1 MTQRYL
7 RVAVDAHNREFA
19 IIIGKVIYM
28 FRVFKSR
35 PILLLLFIVCVG
47 VLIWLV
53 RYWHWDDRLLFLW
66 QERTTSVEQQEDSI
80 WLPGYRAVIQAKPL
94 AGLEKAE
101 TSGLSWS
108 PLSNTLFTVTG
119 RVPKLVELSL
129 DGEILRVVELRG
141 FSDPEGVEVLS
152 DGRIAIIDE
161 RRGLLTAFYLPLDA
175 QFIDGDTL
183 PSINLAKVVAG
194 NKGFEGVAWDE
205 RNQRIILAKERSP
218 FGLFS
223 LPFPDLE
230 EGAEEPVQTLQ
241 ELPSAQVFMRDF
253 SSLAIDHRTG
263 HLLVLSDESR
273 MLLELD
279 QQGNPVSFISLAM
292 GFNGLTRSIKQ
303 AEGVAMDAQGT
314 IYIVSEPNLFYVF
327 KKQ

>member
-1 MTQRYL
+1 ML
-7 RVAVDAHNREFA
+7 
-19 IIIGKVIYM
+19 K
-28 FRVFKSR
+28 VFKLRSKLW
-35 PILLLLFIVCVG
+35 LLAACTALVFWLLHFF
-47 VLIWLV
+47 
-53 RYWHWDDRLLFLW
+53 HWDDRLLFLW
-66 QERTTSVEQQEDSI
+66 QEHKTSTQQQADSI

-94 AGLEKAE
+94 AGLEKSE

-119 RVPKLVELSL
+119 RIPKLVELSL
-129 DGEILRVVELRG
+129 EGEVLRVVELRG

-161 RRGLLTAFYLPLDA
+161 RRGLLTAFYLPPDA
-175 QFIDGDTL
+175 EFIDGEAF
-183 PSINLAKVVAG
+183 PAINLTAVASG
-194 NKGFEGVAWDE
+194 NKGFEGIAWDK
-205 RNQRIILAKERSP
+205 RNQRILLAKERSP

-223 LPFPDLE
+223 LPFPNIE
-230 EGAEEPVQTLQ
+230 EGAATSAPILQ
-241 ELPSAQVFMRDF
+241 ELPSKQVFMRDF
-253 SSLAIDHRTG
+253 SSLAVDQRTG

-279 QQGNPVSFISLAM
+279 TEGNPVSFISLAM
-292 GFNGLTRSIKQ
+292 GFNGLTSSIKQ

-327 KKQ
+327 KKEVEH

>member
-1 MTQRYL
+1 ML
-7 RVAVDAHNREFA
+7 
-19 IIIGKVIYM
+19 KV
-28 FRVFKSR
+28 VKSR
-35 PILLLLFIVCVG
+35 PKLSLLTAACIALVVG
-47 VLIWLV
+47 LMH
-53 RYWHWDDRLLFLW
+53 YFHWDDRLLFLW
-66 QERTTSVEQQEDSI
+66 QEHQTSTQQQADSI
-80 WLPGYRAVIQAKPL
+80 WLPGYRAVIEAKPL
-94 AGLEKAE
+94 AGLEKSE

-119 RVPKLVELSL
+119 RIPKLVELSL
-129 DGEILRVVELRG
+129 EGEVLRVVELRG

-161 RRGLLTAFYLPLDA
+161 RAAILTAFYLPLDA
-175 QFIDGDTL
+175 DFIDGAAL
-183 PSINLAKVVAG
+183 ASISLAAMSGG
-194 NKGFEGVAWDE
+194 NKGAEGIAWDA
-205 RNQRIILAKERSP
+205 RNQRLLLAKERSP

-223 LPFPDLE
+223 LPFPELADGLAPAVSVLE
-230 EGAEEPVQTLQ
+230 
-241 ELPSAQVFMRDF
+241 ELPSKQIFMRDF
-253 SSLAIDHRTG
+253 SSLAIDQRTG

-279 QQGNPVSFISLAM
+279 PQGNPVSFISLAM

-327 KKQ
+327 KKQP

>member
-1 MTQRYL
+1 MLKVFRLRLKGWLLVIAGLGLVFSLLHYL
-7 RVAVDAHNREFA
+7 
-19 IIIGKVIYM
+19 
-28 FRVFKSR
+28 
-35 PILLLLFIVCVG
+35 
-47 VLIWLV
+47 
-53 RYWHWDDRLLFLW
+53 HWDDRLLFL
-66 QERTTSVEQQEDSI
+66 QQEHNTSAQQQAESI

-94 AGLEKAE
+94 AGLEHDE

-119 RVPKLVELSL
+119 RIPKLVELSL
-129 DGEILRVVELRG
+129 DGEVLRVVELRG

-161 RRGLLTAFYLPLDA
+161 RRGQLVLFYLPLDV
-175 QFIDGDTL
+175 QFIDAAALTPLSLG
-183 PSINLAKVVAG
+183 SKAG
-194 NKGFEGVAWDE
+194 SNKGFEGVAWDA
-205 RNQRIILAKERSP
+205 RQQRMLFAKERSP

-223 LPFPDLE
+223 LPFPEAGHVPAASLE
-230 EGAEEPVQTLQ
+230 PLQ
-241 ELPSAQVFMRDF
+241 ELMSKQIFMRDF
-253 SSLAIDHRTG
+253 SSLSIDQRTG

-279 QQGNPVSFISLAM
+279 EQGNPVSFISLAM

-327 KKQ
+327 KKAVSE

>member
-1 MTQRYL
+1 
-7 RVAVDAHNREFA
+7 
-19 IIIGKVIYM
+19 M
-28 FRVFKSR
+28 FKVFKAR
-35 PILLLLFIVCVG
+35 PKLWIWVAACTGLGMGLLHYF
-47 VLIWLV
+47 
-53 RYWHWDDRLLFLW
+53 HWDDRLLFLW
-66 QERTTSVEQQEDSI
+66 QEHNTSAQQQADSI
-80 WLPGYRAVIQAKPL
+80 WLPGYRVVIQAKPL
-94 AGLEKAE
+94 TGLEKFE

-129 DGEILRVVELRG
+129 EGEVLRIVELRG
-141 FSDPEGVEVLS
+141 FSDPEGVEVLN

-161 RRGLLTAFYLPLDA
+161 RRGQLTAFYLPLDA

-183 PSINLAKVVAG
+183 ARISLGADAG
-194 NKGFEGVAWDE
+194 SNKGFEGVAWDA
-205 RNQRIILAKERSP
+205 RNQRILLAKERSP

-223 LPFPDLE
+223 LPFPD
-230 EGAEEPVQTLQ
+230 AEDGVEVPVQTLQ
-241 ELPSAQVFMRDF
+241 ELPSGQIFMRDL
-253 SSLAIDHRTG
+253 SSLAIDQRTG

-279 QQGNPVSFISLAM
+279 EDGNPVSFISLTM

-327 KKQ
+327 KKANR

>member
-1 MTQRYL
+1 
-7 RVAVDAHNREFA
+7 
-19 IIIGKVIYM
+19 M
-28 FRVFKSR
+28 FKVFKVRSKR
-35 PILLLLFIVCVG
+35 WLLGVGCTGLILGLMHYF
-47 VLIWLV
+47 
-53 RYWHWDDRLLFLW
+53 HWDDRLLFLW
-66 QERTTSVEQQEDSI
+66 QERYTSAQEQAESI

-119 RVPKLVELSL
+119 RIPKLVELSL
-129 DGEILRVVELRG
+129 EGEVLRVVELRG

-161 RRGLLTAFYLPLDA
+161 RRGELTAFYLPLDA

-183 PSINLAKVVAG
+183 PSISLGSMAAG
-194 NKGFEGVAWDE
+194 NKGFEGVAWDA
-205 RNQRIILAKERSP
+205 RNQRMLLAKERSP

-223 LPFPDLE
+223 LPFPNLEDGIDLL
-230 EGAEEPVQTLQ
+230 AQPLQ
-241 ELPSAQVFMRDF
+241 ELPSDQVFMRDF

-279 QQGNPVSFISLAM
+279 EQGNPVSFISLAM

-327 KKQ
+327 KKADE

>member
-1 MTQRYL
+1 
-7 RVAVDAHNREFA
+7 
-19 IIIGKVIYM
+19 M
-28 FRVFKSR
+28 FK
-35 PILLLLFIVCVG
+35 G
-47 VLIWLV
+47 VRRAKLCLWLV
-53 RYWHWDDRLLFLW
+53 VCAGLGLALLKYLHWDERLMFLW
-66 QERTTSVEQQEDSI
+66 QERQTSMQQQADSI
-80 WLPGYRAVIQAKPL
+80 WLPGYRVVIQAKPL
-94 AGLEKAE
+94 IGLQEAE

-119 RVPKLVELSL
+119 RIPKLVELSL
-129 DGEILRVVELRG
+129 TGDILREVELRG

-161 RRGLLTAFYLPLDA
+161 RRGQLTAFYLPPDA
-175 QFIDGDTL
+175 QFIDGGTL
-183 PSINLAKVVAG
+183 ESLNLSAVAAS
-194 NKGFEGVAWDE
+194 NKGFEGIAWDA
-205 RNQRIILAKERSP
+205 RNQRILLAKERSP

-223 LPFPDLE
+223 LPFPDQKDGDSSAPQALF
-230 EGAEEPVQTLQ
+230 
-241 ELPSAQVFMRDF
+241 ELPSKQVFMRDL
-253 SSLAIDHRTG
+253 SSLAIDQRTG

-279 QQGNPVSFISLAM
+279 TQGNPVSFISLAV

-303 AEGVAMDAQGT
+303 AEGVAIDAQGT

>member
-1 MTQRYL
+1 ML
-7 RVAVDAHNREFA
+7 
-19 IIIGKVIYM
+19 KM
-28 FRVFKSR
+28 FKSR
-35 PILLLLFIVCVG
+35 PKLW
-47 VLIWLV
+47 VLAATCTALVFWLMHFF
-53 RYWHWDDRLLFLW
+53 HWDDRLLFLW
-66 QERTTSVEQQEDSI
+66 QEHKTSAEQQADSI

-108 PLSNTLFTVTG
+108 PLSNTLFAVTG
-119 RVPKLVELSL
+119 RIPKLVELSL
-129 DGEILRVVELRG
+129 EGEVLRVVELRG

-161 RRGLLTAFYLPLDA
+161 RRGQLTAFYLPLDA
-175 QFIDGDTL
+175 EFIDGEIL
-183 PSINLAKVVAG
+183 PSISLGANSGG
-194 NKGFEGVAWDE
+194 NKGFEGIAWDG
-205 RNQRIILAKERSP
+205 RNQRILLAKERSP

-223 LPFPDLE
+223 LPFPDVE
-230 EGAEEPVQTLQ
+230 EGVAAPAPVLQ

-253 SSLAIDHRTG
+253 SSLAVDHRTG

-279 QQGNPVSFISLAM
+279 TEGNPVSFISLAV
-292 GFNGLTRSIKQ
+292 GFNGLTSSIKQ

>member
-1 MTQRYL
+1 MFKTFKVRRKLWVLLIVCAALVIGVLRYL
-7 RVAVDAHNREFA
+7 
-19 IIIGKVIYM
+19 
-28 FRVFKSR
+28 
-35 PILLLLFIVCVG
+35 
-47 VLIWLV
+47 
-53 RYWHWDDRLLFLW
+53 HWDDRLLFLW
-66 QERTTSVEQQEDSI
+66 QEHATSAEQQAESI
-80 WLPGYRAVIQAKPL
+80 WLPGYRAVIQAQPL
-94 AGLEKAE
+94 IGLEEAQ

-119 RVPKLVELSL
+119 RIPKLVELSL
-129 DGEILRVVELRG
+129 TGDILRVVELRG

-161 RRGLLTAFYLPLDA
+161 RRGEMTIFHLSPDA
-175 QFIDGDTL
+175 TFIDGDSL
-183 PSINLAKVVAG
+183 AGINLGHLNAG
-194 NKGFEGVAWDE
+194 NKGFEGVAWDA
-205 RNQRIILAKERSP
+205 RNQRMMLAKERSP

-223 LPFPDLE
+223 LPFPEL
-230 EGAEEPVQTLQ
+230 GQSGSAAPQALL
-241 ELPSAQVFMRDF
+241 ELPSRQVFMRDL
-253 SSLAIDHRTG
+253 SSLAIDQRTG

-279 QQGNPVSFISLAM
+279 TEGNPVSFISLAM

-327 KKQ
+327 KKE

>member
-1 MTQRYL
+1 MFKISKTRTNLWLLMVVSIGVAIGVTRY
-7 RVAVDAHNREFA
+7 F
-19 IIIGKVIYM
+19 
-28 FRVFKSR
+28 
-35 PILLLLFIVCVG
+35 
-47 VLIWLV
+47 
-53 RYWHWDDRLLFLW
+53 HWDDRLLFLW
-66 QERTTSVEQQEDSI
+66 QEHKTSAQQQTDSI

-94 AGLEKAE
+94 AGLEKDE

-119 RVPKLVELSL
+119 RIPKLVELSL
-129 DGEILRVVELRG
+129 EGDVLREVELRG

-161 RRGLLTAFYLPLDA
+161 RRAELTAFYLPLDA
-175 QFIDGDTL
+175 KFIDAQTL
-183 PSINLAKVVAG
+183 PSISLGAMGG
-194 NKGFEGVAWDE
+194 NKGFEGIAWDA
-205 RNQRIILAKERSP
+205 RNQRMLLAKERSP

-223 LPFPDLE
+223 LPFPEANDDVE
-230 EGAEEPVQTLQ
+230 TPLQ
-241 ELPSAQVFMRDF
+241 VLHELPSEQVFMRDF
-253 SSLAIDHRTG
+253 SSLAVDQRTG

-279 QQGNPVSFISLAM
+279 AQGNPVSFISLAV

-303 AEGVAMDAQGT
+303 AEGVAMDGQGT

-327 KKQ
+327 KKTVQGQ